1 MERLTFGGFCLRFAS
16 SLLLVGLT
24 WNPTGTSYAHWVA
37 ATFPHFEPTQALVGL
52 ILIGGWAFSVHATW
66 RSLGQ
71 FGVLLG
77 VAIFAAVVWLLASY
91 QWIDLSHGSVIGWLA
106 VLLLSSLMAV
116 GLSWSLVQRRI
127 TGQVAVDEAHGR
139 ST

>member
-1 MERLTFGGFCLRFAS
+1 MERLTFTGFLLRLAS

-24 WNPTGTSYAHWVA
+24 WNPTGTSYLHWLA
-37 ATFPHFEPTQALVGL
+37 STFPHIEPTEAVVGL
-52 ILIGGWAFSVHATW
+52 ILIGGWTFSIHATW

-77 VAIFAAVVWLLASY
+77 IAFFGALVWLLASY
-91 QWIDLSHGSVIGWLA
+91 DWIDLSHGGVIGWLMV
-106 VLLLSSLMAV
+106 VLLGSLLAV

-127 TGQVAVDEAHGR
+127 TGQVDVEEAGGR
-139 ST
+139 

>member
-1 MERLTFGGFCLRFAS
+1 MERLTFGGFCARFAS

-24 WNPTGTSYAHWVA
+24 WNPTATSYAHWIA
-37 ATFPHFEPTQALVGL
+37 STFPKFEPMQAVVGL

-91 QWIDLSHGSVIGWLA
+91 QWIDLSHSTVVGWLA
-106 VLLLSSLMAV
+106 VLLLTSLMAV

-139 ST
+139 SS